1 MNEYIYIR
9 TSKLQEDNDIF
20 KFGYTK
26 NFENRLL
33 SVISEHSKKAYYKKI
48 YKIRRS
54 CNYILTYKQ
63 YDKIFSDVSRS
74 IELIKIIEKEI
85 KNDLFILRNLSNY
98 LIDNNGGNEFVSGDG
113 VIVIDDIVKK
123 EFHFFGLI
131 LEKEFSDEEIEE
143 INKCV
148 YKKRDLYNK
157 IEIDILSNWKSR
169 VYQIETISYA
179 LIVLNKINR
188 FYLYLATGGGKSYIV
203 YKIFNSIEH
212 NNIIIFT
219 PRIQITKQNINIKY
233 LDILSNTYNICNFT
247 LTPTPT
253 ILTNKN
259 NIIIACIQ
267 SYKKVKKFIKKHKLK
282 KNIIWFDE
290 AHFINENWVK
300 ELNFSVINNIS
311 FDKKKLFFLKNNKY
325 IKYIIFTSASPE
337 KKLIQNNSTIFG
349 SYYNPITVSEL
360 IKLKYLSSIEPRI
373 YINKANDISILK
385 YVLNNFSKLNKQFG
399 FSFHSLQESAY
410 NMFKSHYLMFINGKT
425 EIKPFLLIGDPDK
438 YINNNNINL
447 DYLYTDINNY
457 ENTPHSIAYVVQ
469 KYSMGYDFYKIDY
482 IIFSDP
488 KYSSQNI
495 IQCIGRGTRPDKLGI
510 NGTNLNKILTIMLPI
525 YIGMNNNFDKIIN
538 VLRYLIHDFD
548 IPFETIRSNI
558 IKNPDAEKGDIKQA
572 NIYDGLEDIESK
584 ILNLISLDKNWN
596 LNDFITFLKD
606 KKTINNKL
614 YLKLIKSYPE
624 KNLPKDPFR
633 LFKDFGWEL
642 IKDSFYTKNECINRI
657 NEIIHN
663 NNNYNNYKKL
673 NNTKD
678 KIKYL
683 HSIDNKLPN
692 NFYWNFYK
700 DSLKTEFII

>member
-1 MNEYIYIR
+1 MTNEYIYIR
-9 TSKLQEDNDIF
+9 TSGLQKENNIY

-26 NFENRLL
+26 NYENRLL
-33 SVISEHSKKAYYKKI
+33 NTFTEHSKKSIYISLYKISRLINYNLI
-48 YKIRRS
+48 YKEYDRIFSMMAR
-54 CNYILTYKQ
+54 NKNQIIQ
-63 YDKIFSDVSRS
+63 YENNNKCKLPYLHSLNTFLLNDDGGKEFVLYDGLNIIYNIIKCEFKFLGLKLDKIFSDDEINDINNNIYNKFKNNSN
-74 IELIKIIEKEI
+74 KILTQWTLRDYQLKTI
-85 KNDLFILRNLSNY
+85 KNSIKY
-98 LIDNNGGNEFVSGDG
+98 
-113 VIVIDDIVKK
+113 
-123 EFHFFGLI
+123 
-131 LEKEFSDEEIEE
+131 
-143 INKCV
+143 
-148 YKKRDLYNK
+148 
-157 IEIDILSNWKSR
+157 
-169 VYQIETISYA
+169 
-179 LIVLNKINR
+179 LNKDKKY
-188 FYLYLATGGGKSYIV
+188 YLHLATGGGKSYIV

-290 AHFINENWVK
+290 AHFIIENWVN